1 MNVSARSWFYRYQ
14 VAFVAISLVA
24 VFGLWASPQGRVQNR
39 SADKSLEIGSR
50 LELLIDDYLIETMNG
65 ASFKLH
71 PPQLAETVLR
81 FDAPW
86 EGSGNHYITVFKDG
100 ELVRMYYRTVPQSK
114 ADPSGKTWEF
124 YTAYAESKDGIHWT
138 RPNLGIFEFKGSKQN
153 NIIWRADGEISASG
167 SANFAPFRDTNPKA
181 SPEERYKAL
190 GGIKA
195 GLFLFVSPDGIHWKQ
210 KSDAPIITRDKTDP
224 PMENAFDSHNVG
236 FWDPLQGHYVIYIR
250 DKYQA
255 PETGERIRGIR
266 RTTSPDFV
274 HWSHPEWIDMG
285 DAPSDQLYTNSI
297 TPYFRAPH
305 IYLAFPKRYL
315 PWRDAELPKM
325 YDEMR
330 GKGLSDSVFMSSRDG
345 LHWDRRFLEAFV
357 RPGANPLNWTDRSN
371 YVAWG
376 VVPTAPGEIS
386 VYVLQHWRLPSI
398 HIRRG
403 VLRTDG
409 FVSINA
415 PYKGGQLTT
424 RPLIFRGKRLVIN
437 YATSAAGGLRTEI
450 LDPEGKPL
458 AGYDL
463 ANSRE
468 LFGDAIE
475 QVVSWDRG
483 SDLSAL
489 AGRPVRLRFIMKDAD
504 LYSFQF
510 H

>member
-1 MNVSARSWFYRYQ
+1 M
-14 VAFVAISLVA
+14 
-24 VFGLWASPQGRVQNR
+24 
-39 SADKSLEIGSR
+39 
-50 LELLIDDYLIETMNG
+50 
-65 ASFKLH
+65 
-71 PPQLAETVLR
+71 
-81 FDAPW
+81 
-86 EGSGNHYITVFKDG
+86 
-100 ELVRMYYRTVPQSK
+100 
-114 ADPSGKTWEF
+114 
-124 YTAYAESKDGIHWT
+124 
-138 RPNLGIFEFKGSKQN
+138 
-153 NIIWRADGEISASG
+153 
-167 SANFAPFRDTNPKA
+167 
-181 SPEERYKAL
+181 
-190 GGIKA
+190 
-195 GLFLFVSPDGIHWKQ
+195 
-210 KSDAPIITRDKTDP
+210 
-224 PMENAFDSHNVG
+224 
-236 FWDPLQGHYVIYIR
+236 
-250 DKYQA
+250 
-255 PETGERIRGIR
+255 
-266 RTTSPDFV
+266 
-274 HWSHPEWIDMG
+274 
-285 DAPSDQLYTNSI
+285 
-297 TPYFRAPH
+297 
-305 IYLAFPKRYL
+305 
-315 PWRDAELPKM
+315 
-325 YDEMR
+325 
-330 GKGLSDSVFMSSRDG
+330 
-345 LHWDRRFLEAFV
+345 
-357 RPGANPLNWTDRSN
+357 
-371 YVAWG
+371 AWG